1 MKRYI
6 RSATD
11 AEYTSIF
18 HIGDEYKLLCRDGSE
33 AVRTFVVVNLSHK
46 NMAIKVKGG
55 INGIYDIRKSGD
67 HEMIPLGMKDRNYLN
82 PSSKD
87 VIRRSNA

>member
-1 MKRYI
+1 MVAVQVPVSDGR
-6 RSATD
+6 
-11 AEYTSIF
+11 
-18 HIGDEYKLLCRDGSE
+18 IGKISDVHVPRALCRDGSE

-55 INGIYDIRKSGD
+55 INGIHDIRKSGD
-67 HEMIPLGMKDRNYLN
+67 HEIIPLGMKDKNYLN

-87 VIRRSNA
+87 VIRRSNT

>member
-6 RSATD
+6 RSSEDTD
-11 AEYTSIF
+11 NSEF
-18 HIGDEYKLLCRDGSE
+18 HIGAEYKLLCKDGSE
-33 AVRTFVVVNLSHK
+33 AVRTFVVTNLSHK

-67 HEMIPLGMKDRNYLN
+67 HEIILLGMKDRNYLN

-87 VIRRSNA
+87 VVRF

>member
-1 MKRYI
+1 MKRYL
-6 RSATD
+6 RADST
-11 AEYTSIF
+11 ESNYTSQF
-18 HIGDEYKLLCRDGSE
+18 HIGDEYRLLCRDGSE
-33 AVRTFVVVNLSHK
+33 AVRTFTVTNISHK

-67 HEMIPLGMKDRNYLN
+67 HEIIPLGMKDRNYLN

-87 VIRRSNA
+87 VLRA